1 MYMVGLAQTVVSA
14 EDDALAPDYE
24 PGARVVFH
32 APGGAA
38 VEAAVAQTDSSHW
51 CAALAAL
58 HSFIWQGR
66 VRGF

>member
-51 CAALAAL
+51 CVALAAL
-58 HSFIWQGR
+58 RSYIRQ
-66 VRGF
+66 